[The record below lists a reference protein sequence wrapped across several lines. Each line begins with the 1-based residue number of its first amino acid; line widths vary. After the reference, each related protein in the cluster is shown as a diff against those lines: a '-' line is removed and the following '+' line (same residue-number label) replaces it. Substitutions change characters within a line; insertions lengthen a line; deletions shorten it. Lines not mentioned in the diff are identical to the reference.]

1 MVDKDL
7 IEQIKIYM
15 QKLEKEIT
23 FKVSSQL
30 HEKRDELL
38 TMLKEICETSNKL
51 SIKIDETEYRSG
63 VSFEILLEGQSTGI
77 IFSGVP
83 GGHEFNSLILAI
95 IQASTNS
102 IKIDDSLKDIIK
114 NIKNPLKFE
123 TVISLS
129 CHNCP
134 DVVQTLN
141 QMAILN
147 PLISNEMIDGGLF
160 PELIAEK
167 KIQGVPTIFL
177 NDEVFYNGKIELSQ
191 ILELINQKF
200 PQEIELKYSE
210 HLYDSVV
217 IGGGPAGISASI
229 YIARKGLQTLMIA
242 DKIGGQVQDTN
253 DIENMISK
261 ILTTGHDLSHDLEKH
276 LEHYQIETKKNL
288 IVKEI
293 QDKKSYKE
301 IYLNSGEVIKS
312 KSVVIATGAKW
323 KTLGVPGEK
332 GVSGIAFCVNCD
344 GPFYKDKH
352 VVVVGGGNSGIE
364 AALDLVKIVKH
375 VTVLEFMPVCK
386 ADKILID
393 RLIKHENVNIVTNAH
408 IQEIENRDGKVS
420 GVIFT
425 NRETNETNIISTEG
439 VFIQIGLTPNSDF
452 VKDLLETNKF
462 GEILIDAKCK
472 TNIEGIFAAGD
483 VTNVPYKQIVIGIG
497 EGAKAGIS
505 VADYIKTI

>member
-1 MVDKDL
+1 MLDKDL

-23 FKVSSQL
+23 FKVSSRL
-30 HEKRDELL
+30 HEKREELL

-63 VSFEILLEGQSTGI
+63 VSFEILIDGQSTGI
-77 IFSGVP
+77 IFSGIP

-95 IQASTNS
+95 IQASTHS
-102 IKIDDSLKDIIK
+102 IKIDDNLKDIIR

-134 DVVQTLN
+134 DVIQTLN

-147 PLISNEMIDGGLF
+147 PLISSEMIDGGLF

-210 HLYDSVV
+210 HLYDSVI

-276 LEHYQIETKKNL
+276 LEHYRIETKKNL

-293 QDKKSYKE
+293 VDKKTYKE

-312 KSVVIATGAKW
+312 KTIVVATGAKW

-332 GVSGIAFCVNCD
+332 NVSGIAFCVNCD

-375 VTVLEFMPVCK
+375 VTVLEFMSVCK

-393 RLIKHENVNIVTNAH
+393 RLIKNENVNIITNAH

-420 GVIFT
+420 GVIYM
-425 NRETNETNIISTEG
+425 NRETNEKTLLTTEG
-439 VFIQIGLTPNSDF
+439 VFIQIGLSPNSDF